1 MRLKAII
8 TKSFSLK
15 TSTKLL
21 WTLNFN
27 TTIIKKNKAMA
38 EEMQKNL
45 LFIQIWTKH
54 KFSLKAQEFQK
65 FLMSRFTK
73 KFKFSI
79 WARKGSIFEQI
90 TPQSQ
95 PQSRGLKKIQSL
107 VRVYFR
113 KAGHAYS
120 LTRKRRISVNM
131 ETRRTL

>member
-8 TKSFSLK
+8 TKSFSFK

-21 WTLNFN
+21 WTLNSN

-38 EEMQKNL
+38 QEMQKNL
-45 LFIQIWTKH
+45 SFIQIWAKH
-54 KFSLKAQEFQK
+54 KLSLKAQKFQK
-65 FLMSRFTK
+65 LLMSRYTK
-73 KFKFSI
+73 KFKFWI

-95 PQSRGLKKIQSL
+95 PQSRGPKKTRSL

-120 LTRKRRISVNM
+120 LTRKRRISVNIG
-131 ETRRTL
+131 TCRTL